1 MVLVTARDEQMIEWL
16 KVVRVTDMESI
27 RFALAAFAD
36 ANRPVTLRRAQQWV
50 ARLSELGLVDKQ
62 RLTLQ
67 DGSAIW
73 ATQRATGMR
82 PLNLLGQTF
91 RHEVAVASASARYMF
106 NGWSWAKDR
115 KASSYHDHQADGIA
129 TRGDETE
136 LVEVELTPKAIE
148 RYAPIVNSHS
158 WRMSREGITRVV
170 YLCTADATRM
180 VRREADKLLFRDDK
194 LLIVTV
200 TAFDKRGIWI
210 DESGRFPTQW
220 VSTEVHVTDP
230 NELLETHVIRARSVD
245 GQRPV
250 SVNRLF

>member
-1 MVLVTARDEQMIEWL
+1 MIEWL

-36 ANRPVTLRRAQQWV
+36 ATSPVTLRRAQQWV
-50 ARLSELGLVDKQ
+50 ARLVELDLVEKE

-91 RHEVAVASASARYMF
+91 RHEVAVASASARYLF
-106 NGWSWAKDR
+106 NGWSWARDR

-129 TRGDETE
+129 TRGNEVE

-158 WRMSREGITRVV
+158 WRISREGVTRVV

-194 LLIVTV
+194 SLLVTI
-200 TAFDKRGIWI
+200 TAFDKRGAWI
-210 DESGRFPTQW
+210 DTSGRFPEVWTSTPIEE
-220 VSTEVHVTDP
+220 VSP
-230 NELLETHVIRARSVD
+230 NEILHSRVIRARTVD
-245 GQRPV
+245 GT
-250 SVNRLF
+250 RLVPTDQLF